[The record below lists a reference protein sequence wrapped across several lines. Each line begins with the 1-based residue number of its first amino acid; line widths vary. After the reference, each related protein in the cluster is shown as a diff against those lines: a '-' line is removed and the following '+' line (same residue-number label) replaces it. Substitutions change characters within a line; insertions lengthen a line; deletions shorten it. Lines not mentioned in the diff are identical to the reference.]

1 MKVFPTTR
9 TPEFDYPSHN
19 LNENDAYIFVVDRGR
34 ALLSLPGTICTK
46 PTYPYFCYQGV
57 IFRATKGG
65 QTFLRFF
72 GDSLVVTTCTVY
84 KC

>member
-9 TPEFDYPSHN
+9 TPEFDYPGHN

-46 PTYPYFCYQGV
+46 PTYPYSFFERQKV
-57 IFRATKGG
+57 AK
-65 QTFLRFF
+65 RFF
-72 GDSLVVTTCTVY
+72 DSLVIRL
-84 KC
+84 